1 MRSVTVQLAGNEN
14 ESEIGNG
21 ATRRCDWRGVTRCS
35 WVRDSIVGSWVYC
48 SWVRCL
54 WVCGFAVRGLVGLPF
69 VVRGFVQLA
78 VRGFDNLGLTISLVV
93 RRSPLFWVRDLSL
106 SLCLRVW
113 VLSLS
118 LSLFARLRKW
128 FEGKILA
135 ENIFQV
141 KGLNFTV
148 NWNSFPENPFSIRNK
163 TPAFMEKIFQKWF
176 EAKTNR
182 ALISRFFTFYLISKW
197 YDNFLLK

>member
-35 WVRDSIVGSWVYC
+35 WVRDSIVGSWVCC
-48 SWVRCL
+48 SWVHCL
-54 WVCGFAVRGLVGLPF
+54 WVCGFAVHGSW
-69 VVRGFVQLA
+69 VRATRCSWGRQSQVDDLA
-78 VRGFDNLGLTISLVV
+78 SGATISTFLGS
-93 RRSPLFWVRDLSL
+93 RSLSL

-118 LSLFARLRKW
+118 LSLFASLRKW

-148 NWNSFPENPFSIRNK
+148 NWNSFPKNPFSIRNK
-163 TPAFMEKIFQKWF
+163 TPAFMEKLFRKWF
-176 EAKTNR
+176 EAKTNT

-197 YDNFLLK
+197 YDKFLLK